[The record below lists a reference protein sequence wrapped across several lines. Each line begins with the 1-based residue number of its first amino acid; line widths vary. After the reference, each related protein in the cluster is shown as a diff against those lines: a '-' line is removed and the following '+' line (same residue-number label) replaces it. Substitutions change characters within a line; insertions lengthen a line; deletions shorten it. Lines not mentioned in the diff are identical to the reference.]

1 MFEALASFGYKT
13 VEFAGYTQGANGPI
27 TTQEIRALLDEFGLT
42 AVGTHLSLNT
52 LRTNLAFEIE
62 RCHILGMGYIGTAN
76 RPTDDTN
83 APATIGG
90 VHSVAGYKAAA
101 AEFNAW
107 GETCAAAGLKLYQHN
122 HTDEFRF
129 ATDQPSVRVYDVW
142 IGETDPRFVHLEMD
156 IYWAY
161 AARNLYPG
169 FDPLAYVQA
178 QPHRYALWHVKD
190 GATAAPPDPDG
201 LVFVDVGDGVI
212 DFRTFFDEQ
221 GNKGY
226 HQYVVERDSA
236 PGGATNPGQSYRTA
250 QRSAAY
256 LLGLRA

>member
-1 MFEALASFGYKT
+1 M
-13 VEFAGYTQGANGPI
+13 
-27 TTQEIRALLDEFGLT
+27 
-42 AVGTHLSLNT
+42 
-52 LRTNLAFEIE
+52 
-62 RCHILGMGYIGTAN
+62 
-76 RPTDDTN
+76 
-83 APATIGG
+83 
-90 VHSVAGYKAAA
+90 
-101 AEFNAW
+101 
-107 GETCAAAGLKLYQHN
+107 
-122 HTDEFRF
+122 
-129 ATDQPSVRVYDVW
+129 W

-161 AARNLYPG
+161 AAKNLFPG
-169 FDPLAYVQA
+169 FEPLDYVQA

-236 PGGATNPGQSYRTA
+236 PGGSANPGQSYRTA